1 MSINT
6 QGLSY
11 AIRQSE
17 SVYGKNKWEIIDY
30 IMRKQQKFDGADR
43 DIDLVKMFVENYK
56 NMNNGQLP
64 RMNKNEETTNALVD
78 SNNNE
83 ILEYLFTE
91 CGLNVYSEKDA
102 IGKAIMRDRRKT
114 LKYFAHKLKFDIS
127 NAVSEEFLFKLKQG
141 QKHGLLKLLKQ
152 LIRMQQVKVNT
163 NILQSQHWNPD
174 CI

>member
-43 DIDLVKMFVENYK
+43 DIVLNSIRSGRFDLVKMFVENYK

-127 NAVSEEFLFKLKQG
+127 NAVSEELLIQLKQA
-141 QKHGLLKLLKQ
+141 QN
-152 LIRMQQVKVNT
+152 MV
-163 NILQSQHWNPD
+163 
-174 CI
+174 C